1 MTVHARP
8 QPVDQDIRDTIATR
22 LDRNAC
28 IEAGA
33 GTGKTTV
40 LVQRIVELLRTATV
54 TVDDI
59 AVITFT
65 EKAAAELSV
74 RVRQRLE
81 EAALN
86 AAAGSVELQ
95 RLTAALRGLHRARIE
110 TIHAFAGGLLRERP
124 IEAGLDPQFEIVD
137 ALGATLDFDVA
148 YERWLAQLLEAQDPR
163 VTRALNRTMQISH
176 LRELAE
182 AINKQRSVLPLAE
195 ISAQEARHHGLPTSA

>member
-8 QPVDQDIRDTIATR
+8 APVDQDIRDAIATR

-40 LVQRIVELLRTATV
+40 LVQRI
-54 TVDDI
+54 
-59 AVITFT
+59 
-65 EKAAAELSV
+65 
-74 RVRQRLE
+74 
-81 EAALN
+81 
-86 AAAGSVELQ
+86 VELQ

-148 YERWLAQLLEAQDPR
+148 YDRWLAQMLEAQDPR

-182 AINKQRSVLPLAE
+182 AINKQRSVLPSPR
-195 ISAQEARHHGLPTSA
+195 SAPRSPTSSVTYECLMTASPSSTRCATPAICRTTTRASSNSRGSTHSPTGSWRCVTTR